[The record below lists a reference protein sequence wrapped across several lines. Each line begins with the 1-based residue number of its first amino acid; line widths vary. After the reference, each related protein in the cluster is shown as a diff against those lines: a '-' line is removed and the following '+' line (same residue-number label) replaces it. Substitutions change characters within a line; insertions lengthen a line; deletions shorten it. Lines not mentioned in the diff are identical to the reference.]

1 MVVWRRTP
9 APLDVALDQLGP
21 VAAAKNAADE
31 LVAMAEPEGNAK
43 AALRQNL
50 GVKTAVQPG

>member
-9 APLDVALDQLGP
+9 APLDSALDQLGL

-31 LVAMAEPEGNAK
+31 LVAMAEPDGNVK
-43 AALRQNL
+43 SALRQNL
-50 GVKTAVQPG
+50 GVKIAVQPG